1 MTCLVADSGPLIALA
16 KLGLLDLPV
25 RLFTRVVLPST
36 VFAECL
42 AQARRPDAQAIKT
55 FVEGGQLD
63 VVDDAAWPEGIA
75 VPRLDAGETAALALA
90 HQLQAHLL
98 VDELRGRRAARRLGV
113 PVVGVCGLL
122 LLAKRQ
128 GYIDAVAV
136 PMDVLR
142 AQGYFIAP
150 DLRSAV
156 LAAAGED

>member
-1 MTCLVADSGPLIALA
+1 M
-16 KLGLLDLPV
+16 
-25 RLFTRVVLPST
+25 
-36 VFAECL
+36 
-42 AQARRPDAQAIKT
+42 
-55 FVEGGQLD
+55 
-63 VVDDAAWPEGIA
+63 VDDAAWPEGIA

-128 GYIDAVAV
+128 EYIDTVAV

-150 DLRSAV
+150 DLRAAV